1 MQKWGLSFVER
12 IGIMNNVQQF
22 HRFFDDSAVYYPCFV
37 PLDRAIGEHFDRQN
51 KPMSRFIGTLI
62 LPLAKLE
69 EAAQYTGDE
78 VLRVSAVISTDEL
91 ADLRRDFYELPNI
104 DIASVEIKLVGAAL
118 TNTAWLGDVEKLIQ
132 RHRNTFVWVEI
143 PTALVTADIVRK
155 LRHMGAGLKYRTGG
169 DREELFPTPQD
180 LITVLRT
187 AIDAALPFKLTAGLH
202 RALRYRDEKTGR
214 LHFGFLNI
222 AAAVAT
228 LRAGKGEAEAL
239 SVLEG
244 DDAAPLIHALQSGEN
259 WRDSFRSFSTC
270 NVVEP
275 LNTLIDLDVLA
286 EGDVHP

>member
-1 MQKWGLSFVER
+1 MER
-12 IGIMNNVQQF
+12 MIIMSNVQQF

-69 EAAQYTGDE
+69 EAAQYTGDQ

-91 ADLRRDFYELPNI
+91 GDLRRDFYELPNI

-118 TNTAWLGDVEKLIQ
+118 TTTAWLDDVEKFIQ
-132 RHRNTFVWVEI
+132 QHRNTLVWVEI
-143 PTALVTADIVRK
+143 PTALVTADTVRR

-169 DREELFPTPQD
+169 DREELFPAPED
-180 LITVLRT
+180 LIKVLST
-187 AIDAALPFKLTAGLH
+187 AISASLPFKLTAGLH
-202 RALRYRDEKTGR
+202 RALRYKDEKTGR

-228 LRAGKGEAEAL
+228 LRSGKGADEAL
-239 SVLEG
+239 KILQG
-244 DDAAPLIHALQSGEN
+244 DDAAPLVHALQSDEN

-275 LNTLIDLDVLA
+275 LNTLIDLDILA
-286 EGDVHP
+286 ESDVHP

>member
-1 MQKWGLSFVER
+1 
-12 IGIMNNVQQF
+12 MNNVQQF

-78 VLRVSAVISTDEL
+78 VLRVSTVISTDEL

-244 DDAAPLIHALQSGEN
+244 DDAAPLIHALQIGGN

>member
-1 MQKWGLSFVER
+1 
-12 IGIMNNVQQF
+12 MNNVQQF

-132 RHRNTFVWVEI
+132 QHRNTFVWVEI

-222 AAAVAT
+222 AATVAT

-244 DDAAPLIHALQSGEN
+244 DDAAPLIHALQIGGN

>member
-12 IGIMNNVQQF
+12 IVIMNNVQQF

-132 RHRNTFVWVEI
+132 QHRNTFVWVEI

-169 DREELFPTPQD
+169 DREELFPAPQD

-202 RALRYRDEKTGR
+202 RALRYRDEKTSR

-244 DDAAPLIHALQSGEN
+244 DDAAPLIHALQIGGN

>member
-37 PLDRAIGEHFDRQN
+37 SLDRAIGEHFDRQN

-69 EAAQYTGDE
+69 EAAQYAGDE

-132 RHRNTFVWVEI
+132 QHRNTFVWVEI
-143 PTALVTADIVRK
+143 PTALVAADIVRK